1 MEGLM
6 SKKQTLFLH
15 QLMALVDESLKLN
28 RYLIETMQAGP
39 MSEDAYK
46 GAMARLEHIEEKF
59 SRIKAN
65 PGE

>member
-1 MEGLM
+1 
-6 SKKQTLFLH
+6 
-15 QLMALVDESLKLN
+15 MALVDESLKLN